1 MITKTTKREDEKMEK
16 RKFQIVI
23 EVEVE
28 LEDYEG
34 EGLIETEIKSALDDS
49 PFWNPQS
56 VTVSEI

>member
-1 MITKTTKREDEKMEK
+1 MEK